1 MNKVTPFGYRYQGN
15 ICTIKLRFSAEKF
28 LSLGIKE
35 YGVYRQ
41 TRDLYVIFEAV
52 LHTKSEAFA
61 QLSSKLRKQQPE
73 SVGMKARRKKLQLKL
88 HDDLPF

>member
-1 MNKVTPFGYRYQGN
+1 MNTITPFGYRYQGN

-35 YGVYRQ
+35 YGTYRQ
-41 TRDLYVIFEAV
+41 TKDLYVIFEAV
-52 LHTKSEAFA
+52 LHTKSEAFTI
-61 QLSSKLRKQQPE
+61 LSNKLRKPQP
-73 SVGMKARRKKLQLKL
+73 KRKQLQLEL

>member
-1 MNKVTPFGYRYQGN
+1 MNTVTPFGYRYQGN

-35 YGVYRQ
+35 YGTFRQ
-41 TRDLYVIFEAV
+41 TRNMYVIFEAV

-61 QLSSKLRKQQPE
+61 ILSNKLRKPQP
-73 SVGMKARRKKLQLKL
+73 KPKRKKIQLEFN
-88 HDDLPF
+88 DYLPY